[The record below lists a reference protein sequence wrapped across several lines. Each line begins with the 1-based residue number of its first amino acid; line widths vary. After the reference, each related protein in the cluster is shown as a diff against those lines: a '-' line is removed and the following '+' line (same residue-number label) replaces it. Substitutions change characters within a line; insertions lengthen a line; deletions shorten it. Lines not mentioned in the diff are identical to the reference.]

1 MIQAFTR
8 TWASFARRRNRI
20 TKRYPITNQ
29 RRYLRLHYVFFL
41 TALLLPATLP
51 GQSRN
56 VGSIARAV
64 DEHYNRLASL
74 KGTFSEIY
82 KGPGASRTESGS
94 LWLKKPGRMRWEY
107 HEPREKLFLTD
118 SDNAYFY
125 VPGEPQAR
133 QASLKKIDDIRSPL
147 RYLLG
152 KTKLAKEFDGL
163 SLASDV
169 APLQPE
175 RIVLRG
181 IPKGMND
188 RISEVLLEIS
198 PAHQITR
205 IVIQE
210 TDGATTDFRFS
221 EMHENVPL
229 QDSLF
234 RFNPPPGIKVIQDD
248 QVAP

>member
-1 MIQAFTR
+1 MVPRRCMIQATTC
-8 TWASFARRRNRI
+8 TWANSGRRRNQVP
-20 TKRYPITNQ
+20 KGYPIANQ
-29 RRYLRLHYVFFL
+29 RRYLRLHHVIFL
-41 TALLLPATLP
+41 TAFLLPATLL
-51 GQSRN
+51 GQSRS

-133 QASLKKIDDIRSPL
+133 KTPLKNLDDIRSPL

-152 KTKLAKEFDGL
+152 KTRLAKEFDAL
-163 SLASDV
+163 SF
-169 APLQPE
+169 APD
-175 RIVLRG
+175 
-181 IPKGMND
+181 IPP
-188 RISEVLLEIS
+188 LE
-198 PAHQITR
+198 
-205 IVIQE
+205 
-210 TDGATTDFRFS
+210 
-221 EMHENVPL
+221 
-229 QDSLF
+229 
-234 RFNPPPGIKVIQDD
+234 PGGV
-248 QVAP
+248 V